1 MSARRGSKPVRGRV
15 AIVAA
20 LSSALL
26 ALAASSPALG
36 AEVPNHPFKKIVIGG
51 VFDPEATP
59 PVSKLEA
66 PCGVAVNSSGTVFV
80 SDYYR
85 HTVVGA
91 NPAIPDNPLNGPCAL
106 SAVDPLNLY
115 VNLWHDGVINPV
127 TGTIAPEPAT
137 GIAVDPEYFDLYID
151 HGTSVDYYP
160 APITPGESP
169 TLEIGKGT
177 LEEGYGV
184 AISKFKA
191 TEGQIYVADAADH
204 RIKVYDP
211 KVSVT
216 TPVREIDGASTAAGS
231 FVSLVDASLALDQSD
246 GHLFVVD
253 NTQPGFEH
261 PLAAVSEFNAEGLFR
276 GELQHTLIDGEP
288 TGITVNESITPAF
301 GDIYVTSGNGT
312 SEVITPTGGIE
323 PGEMGSL
330 LAFGPAGKG
339 KYLSASVTGAGE
351 GTVTSSPAGINC
363 PEACKA
369 ELNEGATVLLTAT
382 PKAGSAFN
390 GWTGACSGTGT
401 CSVTLN
407 AAASVA
413 ADFVPAPS
421 ASAVSARIQAGPT
434 AQAGPP
440 APAAGSLRL
449 GKLNALGSGMAALR
463 LTVDASGTVTA
474 TGRGLRAARAHLA
487 RAGSISLPLRL
498 SQAGR
503 RALAKSKTNRLALR
517 VAVSFKPSGGGAGS
531 ARSKIVTFK

>member
-1 MSARRGSKPVRGRV
+1 
-15 AIVAA
+15 
-20 LSSALL
+20 
-26 ALAASSPALG
+26 
-36 AEVPNHPFKKIVIGG
+36 
-51 VFDPEATP
+51 
-59 PVSKLEA
+59 
-66 PCGVAVNSSGTVFV
+66 
-80 SDYYR
+80 
-85 HTVVGA
+85 
-91 NPAIPDNPLNGPCAL
+91 
-106 SAVDPLNLY
+106 
-115 VNLWHDGVINPV
+115 VINPV